1 MGERK
6 KLVGSERISNKQLVK
21 ERGGEGK
28 DVFVRRFLEDV
39 KKVVGLEEKRVKFSF
54 VKLRMFKVEVRF
66 DVFLY

>member
-39 KKVVGLEEKRVKFSF
+39 KKVVGLEEKRGKFSF